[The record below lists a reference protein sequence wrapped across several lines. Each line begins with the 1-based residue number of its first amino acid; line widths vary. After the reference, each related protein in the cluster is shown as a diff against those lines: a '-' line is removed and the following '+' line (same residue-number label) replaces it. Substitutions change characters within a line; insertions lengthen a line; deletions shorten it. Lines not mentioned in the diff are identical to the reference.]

1 MSICIKVVVLLS
13 IISSISFTKA
23 QEPLPFSTQKL
34 LKDYNEYKKDI
45 RDKAT
50 QLIEKKRLDT
60 IKALEKQS
68 NELTKRGNNEMA
80 RTVLELASALS
91 EGKELSGDSDSISDS
106 TDNEEKSWVDLFSDE
121 DLPKSWIFT
130 EDPDGGWDFK
140 GGVLLM
146 KSIFED
152 SVVFHDAPEGNIVVK
167 LKVKIDD
174 NENKENESERKHVG
188 VGFINSRESLVFG
201 YLSLE
206 GNAYGYTNI
215 NPEIDLGYVKSGVRE
230 GKFADVQLAWVG
242 TYFLMFVNDKMLIK
256 SDLGIERGTAKISL
270 MTENS
275 FSSFSNVHHI
285 KPNLEDLKRLASGK
299 PLK

>member
-13 IISSISFTKA
+13 IISSISFTRA

-121 DLPKSWIFT
+121 ELPKSWIFT

-152 SVVFHDAPEGNIVVK
+152 SVVLHDAPEGNLVVK

-206 GNAYGYTNI
+206 GNTYGYTNI

-230 GKFADVQLAWVG
+230 GK
-242 TYFLMFVNDKMLIK
+242 
-256 SDLGIERGTAKISL
+256 
-270 MTENS
+270 
-275 FSSFSNVHHI
+275 
-285 KPNLEDLKRLASGK
+285 
-299 PLK
+299 

>member
-1 MSICIKVVVLLS
+1 M
-13 IISSISFTKA
+13 
-23 QEPLPFSTQKL
+23 FS
-34 LKDYNEYKKDI
+34 
-45 RDKAT
+45 
-50 QLIEKKRLDT
+50 
-60 IKALEKQS
+60 
-68 NELTKRGNNEMA
+68 G
-80 RTVLELASALS
+80 
-91 EGKELSGDSDSISDS
+91 
-106 TDNEEKSWVDLFSDE
+106 EE
-121 DLPKSWIFT
+121 LPKSWIFT

-152 SVVFHDAPEGNIVVK
+152 SVVLHDAPEGIIVVK

-215 NPEIDLGYVKSGVRE
+215 NPGIDLGYVKSGVRE
-230 GKFADVQLAWVG
+230 GKFADIQLAWVG
-242 TYFLMFVNDKMLIK
+242 TYFLMFVDDKMLIK

-270 MTENS
+270 MTENC
-275 FSSFSNVHHI
+275 FSSFSDVQHM
-285 KPNLEDLKRLASGK
+285 KPNLEDLKSW
-299 PLK
+299 PQENH

>member
-13 IISSISFTKA
+13 IISSISFTRA

-106 TDNEEKSWVDLFSDE
+106 TDNEEKSWVDLFSGE
-121 DLPKSWIFT
+121 ELPKSWTFT

-152 SVVFHDAPEGNIVVK
+152 SVVLHDAPEGNIVVK

-230 GKFADVQLAWVG
+230 GKFADVQ
-242 TYFLMFVNDKMLIK
+242 
-256 SDLGIERGTAKISL
+256 
-270 MTENS
+270 
-275 FSSFSNVHHI
+275 
-285 KPNLEDLKRLASGK
+285 
-299 PLK
+299 

>member
-13 IISSISFTKA
+13 IISSISFTRA

-91 EGKELSGDSDSISDS
+91 EGKELSGDSDLISDS
-106 TDNEEKSWVDLFSDE
+106 TDNEEKSWVDLFSGE
-121 DLPKSWIFT
+121 ELPKSWIFT

-152 SVVFHDAPEGNIVVK
+152 SVVLHDAPEGNIVVK
-167 LKVKIDD
+167 LKVKIGD

-270 MTENS
+270 MTENC

>member
-13 IISSISFTKA
+13 IISSISFTRA

-106 TDNEEKSWVDLFSDE
+106 TDNEEKSWVDLFSGE
-121 DLPKSWIFT
+121 ELPKSWIFT

-152 SVVFHDAPEGNIVVK
+152 SVVLHDAPEGNIVVK

-188 VGFINSRESLVFG
+188 VGFINSRDSLVFG

-270 MTENS
+270 MTENC

>member
-13 IISSISFTKA
+13 IISSISFTRA

-34 LKDYNEYKKDI
+34 LKDYNEYKRDI

-60 IKALEKQS
+60 IKSLEKQS
-68 NELTKRGNNEMA
+68 YELTKRGKNEMA

-121 DLPKSWIFT
+121 ELPKSWIFT

-140 GGVLLM
+140 GGVFLM

-152 SVVFHDAPEGNIVVK
+152 SVVLHDAPEGNLVVK

-215 NPEIDLGYVKSGVRE
+215 NSEIDLGYVKSGVRE

-270 MTENS
+270 MTENC
-275 FSSFSNVHHI
+275 FSSFSNVHHM

>member
-13 IISSISFTKA
+13 IISSISFTRA

-106 TDNEEKSWVDLFSDE
+106 TDNEEKSWVDLFSGE
-121 DLPKSWIFT
+121 ELPKSWIFT

-152 SVVFHDAPEGNIVVK
+152 SVVLHDAPEGNIVVK
-167 LKVKIDD
+167 LKVKIGD

-270 MTENS
+270 MTENC

>member
-13 IISSISFTKA
+13 IISSISFTRA

-106 TDNEEKSWVDLFSDE
+106 TDNEEKSWVDLFSGE
-121 DLPKSWIFT
+121 ELPKSWIFT

-152 SVVFHDAPEGNIVVK
+152 SVVLHDAPEGNIVVK

-206 GNAYGYTNI
+206 GNTYGYTNI

-270 MTENS
+270 MTENC

>member
-13 IISSISFTKA
+13 IISSISFTRA

-91 EGKELSGDSDSISDS
+91 EGKELSGDSDSISDF
-106 TDNEEKSWVDLFSDE
+106 TDNEEKSWVDLFSGE
-121 DLPKSWIFT
+121 ELPKSWIFT

-152 SVVFHDAPEGNIVVK
+152 SVVLHDAPEGNIVVK

-270 MTENS
+270 MTENC

>member
-13 IISSISFTKA
+13 IISSISFTRA

-68 NELTKRGNNEMA
+68 NELTKRGDNEMA

-106 TDNEEKSWVDLFSDE
+106 TDNEEKSWVDLFSGE
-121 DLPKSWIFT
+121 ELPKSWTFT

-152 SVVFHDAPEGNIVVK
+152 SVVLHDAPEGNIVVK

-270 MTENS
+270 MTENC

>member
-13 IISSISFTKA
+13 IISSISFTRA

-50 QLIEKKRLDT
+50 QLIEKKRVDT

-106 TDNEEKSWVDLFSDE
+106 TDNEEKSWVDLFSGE

-152 SVVFHDAPEGNIVVK
+152 SVVLHDAPEGNIVVK

-270 MTENS
+270 MTENC
-275 FSSFSNVHHI
+275 FSSFSNVHHM

>member
-13 IISSISFTKA
+13 IISSISFTIA

-34 LKDYNEYKKDI
+34 LKDYNEYKRDI

-50 QLIEKKRLDT
+50 QLIEKKRLVT
-60 IKALEKQS
+60 IKSLEKQS
-68 NELTKRGNNEMA
+68 YELTKRGKNEMA

-91 EGKELSGDSDSISDS
+91 EGKELSGDSDSIGDS

-121 DLPKSWIFT
+121 ELPKSWIFT

-140 GGVLLM
+140 GGVFLM

-152 SVVFHDAPEGNIVVK
+152 SVVLHDAPEGNLVVK

-215 NPEIDLGYVKSGVRE
+215 NSEIDLGYVKSGVRE

-270 MTENS
+270 MTENC
-275 FSSFSNVHHI
+275 FSSFSNVHHM

>member
-13 IISSISFTKA
+13 IISSISFTRA

-91 EGKELSGDSDSISDS
+91 EGNELSGDSDSISDS

-121 DLPKSWIFT
+121 ELPKSWIFT

-140 GGVLLM
+140 GGVFLM

-152 SVVFHDAPEGNIVVK
+152 SVILHDAPEGNLVVK

-270 MTENS
+270 MNENC
-275 FSSFSNVHHI
+275 FSSFSNVHQM
-285 KPNLEDLKRLASGK
+285 KPNL
-299 PLK
+299 

>member
-13 IISSISFTKA
+13 IISSISFTRA

-130 EDPDGGWDFK
+130 EDPDGGWNFK

-152 SVVFHDAPEGNIVVK
+152 SVVLHDAPEGNLVVK

-270 MTENS
+270 MTENC
-275 FSSFSNVHHI
+275 FSSFSNVHHM

>member
-1 MSICIKVVVLLS
+1 M
-13 IISSISFTKA
+13 
-23 QEPLPFSTQKL
+23 
-34 LKDYNEYKKDI
+34 
-45 RDKAT
+45 
-50 QLIEKKRLDT
+50 
-60 IKALEKQS
+60 
-68 NELTKRGNNEMA
+68 
-80 RTVLELASALS
+80 
-91 EGKELSGDSDSISDS
+91 
-106 TDNEEKSWVDLFSDE
+106 FSDE

-140 GGVLLM
+140 GGVFLM

-152 SVVFHDAPEGNIVVK
+152 SVVLHDAPEGNLVVK

-270 MTENS
+270 MTENC
-275 FSSFSNVHHI
+275 FSSFSNVHHM

>member
-13 IISSISFTKA
+13 IISSISFTRA

-106 TDNEEKSWVDLFSDE
+106 TDNEEKSWVVLFSGE
-121 DLPKSWIFT
+121 ELHKSWIFK
-130 EDPDGGWDFK
+130 EYPDGGFDFK

-152 SVVFHDAPEGNIVVK
+152 SVVLHDAPEGNLVVK

-270 MTENS
+270 MTENC